1 LVKNIG
7 VDKVEAEMK
16 LSALKCRSINSVLT
30 EAVMYS
36 LSDAESTL
44 YLTNLV
50 AGMGVNEGQFGALM
64 ALFRQIISKRFSNQ
78 RPRPVPLTDRDKN
91 LLSAIRGGNP
101 TFFEVFA
108 SVMTKTQFGGK
119 AFDLALQQANGW
131 KENYIRRKYPKAYDL
146 IRWEMKLPND
156 LINNFNFTKVNAT
169 IAQLAAQGKLSMNP
183 LASSREVK
191 TWMKKMGMEG
201 LSIGGGL
208 PAAIMQLY
216 EMAQLFWWV
225 YKKIK
230 HGEPLTDLDRFFKY
244 KLTDRNAVTKLRDD
258 VLSNEQ
264 EVGELGGNV
273 PTPSLIGGPSATKPP
288 EPAIEPP
295 EPEPSQAPQAP
306 QAPAPQAPAPQAPAP
321 QGGDAEFLPGKVGA
335 SVEVP
340 DKVPDPDNPEGLTPE
355 QEEQLKKLLGK

>member
-16 LSALKCRSINSVLT
+16 LSALKCKSVLKETVLT

-36 LSDAESTL
+36 LSNAESTL

-50 AGMGVNEGQFGALM
+50 AGMGVNEGQYGALIT
-64 ALFRQIISKRFSNQ
+64 LFREIISKRFSNQ
-78 RPRPVPLTDRDKN
+78 RPRPVPLTDQDKH
-91 LLSAIRGGNP
+91 LLSAVRGGNP

-108 SVMTKTQFGGK
+108 SVVTQTQFDGK
-119 AFDLALQQANGW
+119 AFELALQQANGW
-131 KENYIRRKYPKAYDL
+131 KENYIRRKYPKAYSL
-146 IRWEMKLPND
+146 IKWDMKLPND
-156 LINNFNFTKVNAT
+156 LVNNFNFTKVNA
-169 IAQLAAQGKLSMNP
+169 IVAQLVAQGKLAQNP

-201 LSIGGGL
+201 LTIGGGL

-230 HGEPLTDLDRFFKY
+230 KGEPLTDLDRFFKY
-244 KLTDRNAVTKLRDD
+244 KLTDRNAVAKLRDD

-264 EVGELGGNV
+264 EVGESFGDNV
-273 PTPSLIGGPSATKPP
+273 AAPGTEKTTTEPEAPKPEATPEAPIKPTEPTPP
-288 EPAIEPP
+288 
-295 EPEPSQAPQAP
+295 
-306 QAPAPQAPAPQAPAP
+306 APAQQE
-321 QGGDAEFLPGKVGA
+321 GDIESPPGKVA
-335 SVEVP
+335 VP
-340 DKVPDPDNPEGLTPE
+340 DDVPDPEDLTPE
-355 QEEQLKKLLGK
+355 QQAQLRKLLGKK